1 MRKFKYAFISDQCL
15 KQPNSSVEYWKKAVD
30 LLEEKAD
37 KSTADNTQLSQY
49 RAYLEQAK
57 EALRRME
64 RGSGMDETLRGQ
76 ISQSPQVM
84 AKMLLPELDRQR
96 HYKSSVCFF
105 DSYCSF

>member
-1 MRKFKYAFISDQCL
+1 MRKLKYAFIFDQCL
-15 KQPNSSVEYWKKAVD
+15 KQPNSSLEYWKKAVD
-30 LLEEKAD
+30 LLEQKAD

-64 RGSGMDETLRGQ
+64 RGSGMDETLWGQ

-96 HYKSSVCFF
+96 HYKSSVRFF